1 MSDFVQLLA
10 VSPEGVLFQGEVLWA
25 QIPLADGL
33 LGVWPE
39 HAPLI
44 ASLAAGRVEYGVA
57 TGVESL
63 EVDGGTVRIHNSLC
77 VLLVGAPIEL
87 DGSEDHAELFDAAAD
102 VLEQELPEDQR
113 QEIGL

>member
-1 MSDFVQLLA
+1 MNSFVQLLV

-25 QIPLADGL
+25 QIPLANGL

-44 ASLAAGRVEYGVA
+44 ASLAAGRVEYADA

-63 EVDGGTVRIHNSLC
+63 EVDGGTVRIDNGLC
-77 VLLVGAPIEL
+77 VLLVGAPVEL
-87 DGSEDHAELFDAAAD
+87 ESEDHAGLFDAAAG
-102 VLEQELPEDQR
+102 VLEQELAEDQR